1 MVIETGKRLREAR
14 KLAGLSQE
22 KVASILEI
30 SRSRYSEIESGKKT
44 ISIDELY
51 RFSELY
57 NRNIEYFLR
66 NEAEKEEPLGA
77 LYRAVSHDLDLAR
90 TVAKFQTL
98 CSNLVFLRKILNV
111 EDMGM
116 DIEDYSYDLS
126 KKFFWAKY
134 YAEQERIILGVGK
147 EPVKNLSE
155 VLAEKKRINIF
166 ALSLPDNVSG
176 MFTYSKEI
184 GGCILINGDHAAGR
198 QLFTLAHEYGH
209 YVFHKKRVAI
219 VDYLHKDQS
228 KDEKFVNIFAAEFLM
243 PKETVKK
250 IFYSHVGESKA
261 PSAEDILYL
270 ADYFGSSFE
279 ATLNRLR
286 DLKLIKESIKQ
297 QFLDARWISRLRN
310 AMGVPEP
317 SGIKEELPRSY
328 KIFCFKAFLRNKIS
342 TTKLAD
348 LLDMPLH
355 RIMEIAQNLRAYNAH
370 AV

>member
-1 MVIETGKRLREAR
+1 MAKVGNRLREAR

-66 NEAEKEEPLGA
+66 SDAEEEEPFGA
-77 LYRAVSHDLDLAR
+77 LCRAVSHNLDLAR

-116 DIEDYSYDLS
+116 DIEDYPYDLS
-126 KKFFWAKY
+126 RKFFWAKY
-134 YAEQERIILGVGK
+134 YAEQERSILGVGK

-155 VLAEKKRINIF
+155 VLAEKKRIKIF
-166 ALSLPDNVSG
+166 ALSLPDDVSG
-176 MFTYSKEI
+176 MFTYSREI
-184 GGCILINGDHAAGR
+184 GGCILINGDHPAGC
-198 QLFTLAHEYGH
+198 QLFSLAHEYGH
-209 YVFHKKRVAI
+209 YLFHKKRIAV
-219 VDYLHKDQS
+219 VDYLHEDQN

-243 PKETVKK
+243 PKETVEKM
-250 IFYSHVGESKA
+250 FYNHVGESRA
-261 PSAEDILYL
+261 PSAEDIIYI

-286 DLKLIKESIKQ
+286 SIKLIKESIRQ
-297 QFLDARWISRLRN
+297 QLLDERWISRLRN
-310 AMGVPEP
+310 AMGLPEP

-328 KIFCFKAFLRNKIS
+328 KIFCLKAFLLGKLS
-342 TTKLAD
+342 VAKLAD

-355 RIMEIAQNLRAYNAH
+355 RVMEIAQNLRAHNAH